1 MSKTICRNVEPG
13 IDDKIA
19 EILGIHEKVVSRI
32 RANYEEEHSDN
43 PLDTSNLE
51 VAARILLNYMHKEKA
66 EKELG
71 FKAVKTIDDMCADTW
86 RWQEGNKNGYK

>member
-1 MSKTICRNVEPG
+1 MVKAFSKACGKDVKYKIVDRRPG
-13 IDDKIA
+13 DIGACYAD
-19 EILGIHEKVVSRI
+19 
-32 RANYEEEHSDN
+32 
-43 PLDTSNLE
+43 P
-51 VAARILLNYMHKEKA
+51 EKA